1 LIGVGQPTSYD
12 RLYKS
17 LQQAEKASS
26 VKSCKSKIV
35 FEDELRLDLLMN
47 DVKNETKELFV
58 ERTIAPIMKD
68 EILFET
74 LKVWIEN
81 NMSNQKASEQLYIHK
96 NTIQYRLK
104 KIEELTNLKLNQL
117 HDLVLLYVGYR
128 LIVE

>member
-1 LIGVGQPTSYD
+1 
-12 RLYKS
+12 
-17 LQQAEKASS
+17 
-26 VKSCKSKIV
+26 
-35 FEDELRLDLLMN
+35 M
-47 DVKNETKELFV
+47 